1 MSWLVAASAQRD
13 DCWPENWIVMGTN
26 PSKRMGF
33 AQLIVSFLNFLYYQ
47 SVLDQFYKGAAE
59 GQSRF
64 IIMVGFMVSG
74 LRLTRWP
81 TATRSMTTTG
91 PRSFG
96 SWTWI
101 SQKLS
106 LRPGPRLKAC
116 PGVSALPVPERLTS
130 RMIFNLEVSTG
141 SNIVVPYKKIHHDI
155 CFQLELIS

>member
-1 MSWLVAASAQRD
+1 MTHYQEVEGL
-13 DCWPENWIVMGTN
+13 N
-26 PSKRMGF
+26 PAGCF
-33 AQLIVSFLNFLYYQ
+33 FLLPFPNFLYYQ

-130 RMIFNLEVSTG
+130 RMIFSLEVSTG